1 MKIDTLDGAWHWILS
16 AVLTP
21 LVLALASMLG
31 GWTPAMTTLVIIIM
45 LDIVS
50 GFARALVQQ
59 QLSSSIS
66 WRGMVKKVLI
76 LMIVAL
82 AYQADCLIGA
92 GTVVRDA
99 TIIFFGVS
107 EALSVL
113 ENAAASGLPV
123 PEFLREALR
132 QLNEKKARLPDE
144 MPPGD
149 PAAGAPA

>member
-1 MKIDTLDGAWHWILS
+1 MRIESMDGAWHWVLS

-21 LVLALASMLG
+21 LVMALAAGLG
-31 GWTPAMTTLVIIIM
+31 GWTPAMTTLVIIIA
-45 LDIVS
+45 LDVLT
-50 GFARALVQQ
+50 GLMRALVQQ

-66 WRGMVKKVLI
+66 WRGMLKKVMI

-92 GTVVRDA
+92 GTLVRDA

-113 ENAAASGLPV
+113 ENAAAAGLPV
-123 PEFLREALR
+123 PDFLRDALR
-132 QLNEKKARLPDE
+132 QLNEKKARLPEDL
-144 MPPGD
+144 PPGD